1 MSKEAVVFVLDVGP
15 TMWQTNVPGATQPIT
30 LLDKAIKCTSLMQ
43 SQKVSPA
50 REMAR
55 SYLVVADY

>member
-15 TMWQTNVPGATQPIT
+15 SMWQMTLPGGDQPIT

-43 SQKVSPA
+43 SQKVNSI
-50 REMAR
+50 
-55 SYLVVADY
+55 YNI